1 MTLIIRNVEKLK
13 QILKINNKSIK
24 FIPTL
29 GNLHDGHKK
38 LIFESQKISGISI
51 VSIFVNPLQFENK
64 LDFLSYPKTLTRDIR
79 IIKNLN
85 VEILFVPNV
94 SFSENIKFRNL
105 DQYEKLIKVLCGKNR
120 PGHFEGVIMILS
132 KFLDII
138 KPNYLILGDKDFQ
151 QTLVIKKLVQNMI
164 LKTKIKL
171 IKTHRMQSGLALS
184 SRNLLLSNTG
194 RANAANLFKIMKDIK
209 SSIENKGLLITE
221 FNNYKNQL
229 ISSGFEKVNYLEIR
243 NENDLSNID
252 IKTTKAR
259 LFASANIENIKLID
273 NLSLGQISIHKKY
286 YTSS

>member
-1 MTLIIRNVEKLK
+1 MTLIIRNVQKLK

-94 SFSENIKFRNL
+94 SFSENIKFRNF
-105 DQYEKLIKVLCGKNR
+105 DQYKKLIKVLCGKNR

-209 SSIENKGLLITE
+209 SSIKNKGLLITK
-221 FNNYKNQL
+221 FINYKNLL

-243 NENDLSNID
+243 NESDLSNID
-252 IKTTKAR
+252 AKPAEAR
-259 LFASANIENIKLID
+259 LFASANIENINLID
-273 NLSLGQISIHKKY
+273 NLSLGQISIHNKF

>member
-1 MTLIIRNVEKLK
+1 MTLIIRNVQKLK
-13 QILKINNKSIK
+13 RILKINNKSIK

-171 IKTHRMQSGLALS
+171 IKTHRIQSGLALS

-209 SSIENKGLLITE
+209 SSLKNKGLLMTE
-221 FNNYKNQL
+221 FNNYKNRI

-252 IKTTKAR
+252 AKPAKAR

-273 NLSLGQISIHKKY
+273 NLSLGQISFYNKY

>member
-1 MTLIIRNVEKLK
+1 MTLIIRNVQKLK

-29 GNLHDGHKK
+29 GNLHEGHKK

-64 LDFLSYPKTLTRDIR
+64 LDFLSYPKTLTRDIS

-209 SSIENKGLLITE
+209 SSIKNKGLLITK
-221 FNNYKNQL
+221 FINYKNLL

-243 NENDLSNID
+243 NESDLSNID
-252 IKTTKAR
+252 TKPAEAR

-273 NLSLGQISIHKKY
+273 NLSLGQISIHNKF

>member
-1 MTLIIRNVEKLK
+1 MTLIIRNVQKLK

-29 GNLHDGHKK
+29 GNLHEGHKK

-64 LDFLSYPKTLTRDIR
+64 LDFLSYPKTLTRDLR

-94 SFSENIKFRNL
+94 SFSENIKFRNF

-209 SSIENKGLLITE
+209 SSIKNKGLLITK
-221 FNNYKNQL
+221 FINYKNVL

-243 NENDLSNID
+243 NESDLSNID
-252 IKTTKAR
+252 AKPAEAR

-273 NLSLGQISIHKKY
+273 NLSLGQISIHNKF

>member
-1 MTLIIRNVEKLK
+1 MTLIIRNVQKLK
-13 QILKINNKSIK
+13 RILKINNKSIK

-64 LDFLSYPKTLTRDIR
+64 LDFLSYPKTLTRDMR

-171 IKTHRMQSGLALS
+171 IKTHRIQSGLALS

-209 SSIENKGLLITE
+209 SSLKNKGLLMTE
-221 FNNYKNQL
+221 FNNYKNRI

-252 IKTTKAR
+252 AKPAKAR

-273 NLSLGQISIHKKY
+273 NLSLGQISFYNKY

>member
-1 MTLIIRNVEKLK
+1 MTLIIRNVQKLK

-64 LDFLSYPKTLTRDIR
+64 LDFLSYPKTFTRDIR

-85 VEILFVPNV
+85 VEILFAPNV
-94 SFSENIKFRNL
+94 SFSKNIKFKNL

-209 SSIENKGLLITE
+209 SSIKNKGLLITE
-221 FNNYKNQL
+221 FNNYKNLL

-252 IKTTKAR
+252 AKPAKAR

-273 NLSLGQISIHKKY
+273 NLSLGQISFYNKY

>member
-1 MTLIIRNVEKLK
+1 MTLIIRNLQKLK

-64 LDFLSYPKTLTRDIR
+64 LDFLSYPKTFTRDIR

-85 VEILFVPNV
+85 VEILFAPNV
-94 SFSENIKFRNL
+94 SFSKNIKFKNL

-171 IKTHRMQSGLALS
+171 IKTHRIQSGLALS

-209 SSIENKGLLITE
+209 SSLKNKGLLMTE
-221 FNNYKNQL
+221 FNNYKNRI

-252 IKTTKAR
+252 AKPAKAR

-273 NLSLGQISIHKKY
+273 NLSLGQISFYNKY

>member
-1 MTLIIRNVEKLK
+1 MTLIIRNLQKLK

-38 LIFESQKISGISI
+38 LILESQKISGISI

-64 LDFLSYPKTLTRDIR
+64 LDFLSYPKTFTRDIR

-209 SSIENKGLLITE
+209 SSLKNKGLLMTE
-221 FNNYKNQL
+221 FNNYKNRI

-252 IKTTKAR
+252 AKPAKAR

-273 NLSLGQISIHKKY
+273 NLSLGQISFYNKY

>member
-1 MTLIIRNVEKLK
+1 MTLIIRNVQKLK

-94 SFSENIKFRNL
+94 SFSENIKFRNF
-105 DQYEKLIKVLCGKNR
+105 DQYKKLIKVLCGKNR

-209 SSIENKGLLITE
+209 SSIKNKGLLITK
-221 FNNYKNQL
+221 FINYKNLL

-243 NENDLSNID
+243 NESDLSNID
-252 IKTTKAR
+252 AKPAEAR

-273 NLSLGQISIHKKY
+273 NLSLGQISIHNKF

>member
-1 MTLIIRNVEKLK
+1 MTNIIRNEQKLK
-13 QILKINNKSIK
+13 QIVKTNNKAIK

-38 LIFESQKISGISI
+38 LIFEAQKISGISI

-64 LDFLSYPKTLTRDIR
+64 FDFLSYPKTLTRDIR
-79 IIKNLN
+79 IVKNLN
-85 VEILFVPNV
+85 VKILFVPNV
-94 SFSENIKFRNL
+94 SFSQNIKFRNP
-105 DQYEKLIKVLCGKNR
+105 DQYEKFIKVLCGKNR

-151 QTLVIKKLVQNMI
+151 QTLIIKKLVQNMF

-171 IKTHRMQSGLALS
+171 IKTHRMHSGLALS

-194 RANAANLFKIMKDIK
+194 RSNAANMFKIMKDIK
-209 SSIENKGLLITE
+209 SRIKNKGLLKTE
-221 FNNYKNQL
+221 FINYKNLL

-243 NENDLSNID
+243 NEGDLSD
-252 IKTTKAR
+252 INTKPAEAR
-259 LFASANIENIKLID
+259 LFVSANIENIKLID
-273 NLSLGQISIHKKY
+273 NLSLGKIRIHNKY
-286 YTSS
+286 YISS

>member
-1 MTLIIRNVEKLK
+1 MTLIIRNVQKLK

-94 SFSENIKFRNL
+94 SFSENIKFRNF

-209 SSIENKGLLITE
+209 SSIKNKGLLITK
-221 FNNYKNQL
+221 FINYKNLL

-243 NENDLSNID
+243 NESDLSNID
-252 IKTTKAR
+252 TKPAEAR

-273 NLSLGQISIHKKY
+273 NLSLGQISIHNKF

>member
-1 MTLIIRNVEKLK
+1 MTLIIRNVQKLK

-64 LDFLSYPKTLTRDIR
+64 LDFLTYPKTLTRDIR

-221 FNNYKNQL
+221 FNNYKNKL

-252 IKTTKAR
+252 SKPTKAR
-259 LFASANIENIKLID
+259 LFTSANIENIKLID
-273 NLSLGQISIHKKY
+273 NLSLGQISIHNKY

>member
-1 MTLIIRNVEKLK
+1 MTNIIRNEQKLK
-13 QILKINNKSIK
+13 QIVKTNNKAIK

-38 LIFESQKISGISI
+38 LIFEAQKISGISI

-64 LDFLSYPKTLTRDIR
+64 FDFLSYPKTLTRDIR

-85 VEILFVPNV
+85 VKILFVPNV
-94 SFSENIKFRNL
+94 SFSQNIKFRNP
-105 DQYEKLIKVLCGKNR
+105 DQYEKFIKVLCGKNR

-151 QTLVIKKLVQNMI
+151 QTLIIKKLVQNMF

-171 IKTHRMQSGLALS
+171 IKTHRMHSGLALS

-194 RANAANLFKIMKDIK
+194 RSNAANMFKIMKDIK
-209 SSIENKGLLITE
+209 SRIKNKGLLKTE
-221 FNNYKNQL
+221 FINYKNLL

-243 NENDLSNID
+243 NEDDLSD
-252 IKTTKAR
+252 INTKPAEAR
-259 LFASANIENIKLID
+259 LFVSANIENIKLID
-273 NLSLGQISIHKKY
+273 NLSLGKIRIHNKY
-286 YTSS
+286 YISS